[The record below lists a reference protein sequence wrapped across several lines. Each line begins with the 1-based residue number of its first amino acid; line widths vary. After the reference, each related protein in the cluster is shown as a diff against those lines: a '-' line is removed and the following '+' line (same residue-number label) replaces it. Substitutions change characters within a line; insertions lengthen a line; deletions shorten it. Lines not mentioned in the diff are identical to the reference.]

1 MTHPQF
7 PDLAAKVYLNH
18 AGVSPASTI
27 VRDAAVE
34 AVTQVA
40 KHGAGAVPWLI
51 EKRRKLKAS
60 LARMIGT
67 RAEDLAVVPSTS
79 RGVLD
84 VALCFPWRRGDRILC
99 FEGEFPTN
107 VTPWQR
113 AAAEWGLTIDFLPI
127 APFTRSHEEGLAT
140 LHAALQTPTRLVAV
154 SAVQFQT
161 GLRMPIAE
169 MTALCHAAGAEIS
182 VDAIQAI
189 GIVPFDVGEIDYLIC
204 GSHKWLMGLEG
215 VGFVYARPD
224 RAAAMVPRAAAW
236 LSHED
241 PVRFLFEG
249 PGELRY
255 DRPIRRSIDF
265 LEMGAQNAVGL
276 CALGASV
283 DHLLALD
290 PARTFAHT
298 STIVDRLEA
307 ELLDRGFVSARA
319 RFAAGRSGT
328 LSVRPPAPWTHAS
341 FGHALTERGIAVGT
355 PDGWLRLAPHWHN
368 SIEQVQTVLAAV
380 DGALTS
386 G

>member
-1 MTHPQF
+1 MHPLF
-7 PDLAAKVYLNH
+7 PDLKAKVYLNH
-18 AGVSPASTI
+18 AGVSPASTV
-27 VRDAAVE
+27 VRDAAM
-34 AVTQVA
+34 
-40 KHGAGAVPWLI
+40 GAIHQLAQLGSGAVPWLI
-51 EKRRKLKAS
+51 EQRRQLKQS
-60 LARMIGT
+60 LARLIGA

-84 VALCFPWRRGDRILC
+84 VALCLPWRRGERILC

-113 AAAEWGLTIDFLPI
+113 AAAEWGLSIEFVPI
-127 APFTRSHEEGLAT
+127 APFARSHEEGLAV
-140 LHAALQTPTRLVAV
+140 LQAALQVPTRLVAV

-169 MTALCHAAGAEIS
+169 MAALCHAAGAELS

-189 GIVPFDVGEIDYLIC
+189 GIVPFDVGELDYVIC

-215 VGFVYARPD
+215 AGFVYARPD
-224 RAAAMVPRAAAW
+224 RAPALVPRAAAW

-283 DHLLALD
+283 DLLLERG
-290 PARTFAHT
+290 PSPTYAHT
-298 STIVDRLEA
+298 TAILDRLEA
-307 ELLDRGFVSARA
+307 ELLDRGFASARA

-328 LSVRPPAPWTHAS
+328 LSVRPPAPWSHAS
-341 FGHALTERGIAVGT
+341 FGRALAERGIIGAT

-368 SIEQVQTVLAAV
+368 SMDQVPTVLSAV
-380 DGALTS
+380 DAVLTS